1 MRRNT
6 TLKLAAA
13 GTALAALSIGGT
25 TAFADTDDS
34 EPTAVVNKNG
44 HEVNEHAAHGQA
56 RAAEARAQRLEKAAE
71 RDAED
76 TETEVPETEEPVVTE
91 TDEPEAPAEE
101 HTDNGNHGGPDEHAG
116 DHPNPKAF
124 ENPQAHEPQGPKEGH
139 EPQGPKDGHGPNEHA
154 GDHPNENA
162 TNGPGNNGQG
172 DQK

>member
-1 MRRNT
+1 MRRTT
-6 TLKLAAA
+6 TLKFAAA
-13 GTALAALSIGGT
+13 GTALAALSIGGA
-25 TAFADTDDS
+25 TAFADTEDS
-34 EPTAVVNKNG
+34 EPAAVVNKNG
-44 HEVNEHAAHGQA
+44 HDVNEHAAHGQA

-71 RDAED
+71 READD
-76 TETEVPETEEPVVTE
+76 TETEVPETEEPEAPE
-91 TDEPEAPAEE
+91 TDAPTEE

-124 ENPQAHEPQGPKEGH
+124 ENPQEREPQGPKDGH

-162 TNGPGNNGQG
+162 TNGPGNNGQA